1 MSEEIQK
8 NELVDFAVTARKYK
22 TLLTEKF
29 KNRTVWEKPNEC
41 EIKSHIPGTIIEVD
55 VKEGQKVKKGELL
68 LRLEAMKMQNKIEM
82 PFDGIIKKINVKIG
96 EKIPKNFLM
105 IEIE

>member
-1 MSEEIQK
+1 
-8 NELVDFAVTARKYK
+8 
-22 TLLTEKF
+22 
-29 KNRTVWEKPNEC
+29 
-41 EIKSHIPGTIIEVD
+41 
-55 VKEGQKVKKGELL
+55 
-68 LRLEAMKMQNKIEM
+68 MKMQNKIEM